1 MNGATASRDSKVKDE
16 TPTDTD
22 SWPACHIL
30 SISSW
35 FKKKKVHFTPFISV
49 DIFLIRVFNKG
60 ANKQHIKQNNSAR
73 DTKHAKQDEK

>member
-1 MNGATASRDSKVKDE
+1 MRHLLIQIVDLHVTFYLFLHD
-16 TPTDTD
+16 
-22 SWPACHIL
+22 L
-30 SISSW
+30 
-35 FKKKKVHFTPFISV
+35 KKKKVHFTPFILV